1 MMAAQL
7 CAREAGTKRRSEGR
21 EREKREKEREVR
33 ELNLNFLKIF
43 NWIMKKF
50 KYESCSK
57 FKILQLSLQAQT
69 HLKPR

>member
-7 CAREAGTKRRSEGR
+7 CAREAGTKQSEGR

-33 ELNLNFLKIF
+33 ELTLNFLKIF
-43 NWIMKKF
+43 NWITKKF

-57 FKILQLSLQAQT
+57 LKILQLLFQAQT